1 MNYKQNN
8 KNTICATHFFIAFN
22 FPLQANAFLATVN
35 DGTIATV

>member
-8 KNTICATHFFIAFN
+8 KHTICAIHFSIAFN

-35 DGTIATV
+35 GGTITTA